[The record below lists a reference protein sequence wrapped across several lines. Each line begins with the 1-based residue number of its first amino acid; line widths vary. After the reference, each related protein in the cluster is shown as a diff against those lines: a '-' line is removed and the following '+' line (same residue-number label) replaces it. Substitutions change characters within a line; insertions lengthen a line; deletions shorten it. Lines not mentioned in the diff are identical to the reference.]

1 MDKLLEIIEKNPRL
15 SNSEIAV
22 MLGKSEEETEEQ
34 IRLYEKSGIIKGYRA
49 MIDKNKANA
58 QTVTALIEIRVQPKF
73 GHGFDEIA
81 NRIAALEEVESIYLM
96 SGGFDLCCMV
106 SDKSFE
112 EIALF
117 VANRLSPL
125 DGVMSTAT
133 HFILKK
139 YKVYHLLG
147 ADDEGRIS
155 YNLNRLQ
162 SDSLYARRAYI
173 YDSIY
178 YHKTDIRIERM
189 ECFPLELLNYQN
201 KDTITLFSHEWAMN
215 GHRNILNRIKLRQ
228 SIKWLAKN
236 NYKFTFL
243 E

>member
-49 MIDKNKANA
+49 MIDKNKANS

-117 VANRLSPL
+117 EQGVYFTEPPKDDRGILS
-125 DGVMSTAT
+125 
-133 HFILKK
+133 F
-139 YKVYHLLG
+139 
-147 ADDEGRIS
+147 
-155 YNLNRLQ
+155 
-162 SDSLYARRAYI
+162 
-173 YDSIY
+173 
-178 YHKTDIRIERM
+178 
-189 ECFPLELLNYQN
+189 
-201 KDTITLFSHEWAMN
+201 
-215 GHRNILNRIKLRQ
+215 
-228 SIKWLAKN
+228 
-236 NYKFTFL
+236 
-243 E
+243 